1 MKLILASS
9 SPQRINLLKQ
19 VEITPEKI
27 IPADIDETPKK
38 GELPR
43 DYVKRIALE
52 KAEKVFSNNRDYY
65 VLAADTIAA
74 LGTRI
79 IGKAENEAEARKFV
93 KLISGRRHKV
103 LSGVCIISSDGKKRI
118 KIVSTIVKFR
128 LMTNEEI
135 ENYLGT
141 NEWVGKSGCFAIQG
155 RAGEFIEWINGS
167 FSNVIGLPL
176 YETCQM
182 LKSAGCLK
190 KKH

>member
-19 VEITPEKI
+19 VAIIPEKI

-38 GELPR
+38 RELPR
-43 DYVKRIALE
+43 DYVKRIAIE
-52 KAEKVFSNNRDYY
+52 KAEKVFANNKEHF
-65 VLAADTIAA
+65 VLAADTIAS

-79 IGKAENEAEARKFV
+79 IGKAENESEARKFV

-103 LSGVCIISSDGKKRI
+103 LSGVCVISPDGKKRI
-118 KIVSTIVKFR
+118 KIVTTTVKFR
-128 LMTNEEI
+128 MMTSEEI
-135 ENYLGT
+135 ENYLST

-182 LKSAGCLK
+182 LKSAGCIK